1 MLIDGQYIQSSPGT
15 TYNTDYFPNRLT
27 LSYSDKE
34 GCLQSVMTFTFVGD
48 LLTLSVRQPNRT
60 WP

>member
-27 LSYSDKE
+27 LSFPDKK
-34 GCLQSVMTFTFVGD
+34 
-48 LLTLSVRQPNRT
+48 TLSVLSDDVHIRRRLAYLERPAT
-60 WP
+60 